1 MDRPMDAF
9 LKAFEKVLPGDG
21 RRWFRALLLLDADAV
36 RLVEWGPEHV
46 RATVQ
51 SESDPQVWYEV
62 VGVAGRGWGC
72 ACGDATARGA
82 TCKHIRAVKT
92 AYRTVRGSVR
102 RG

>member
-1 MDRPMDAF
+1 MKAF
-9 LKAFEKVLPGDG
+9 LKAFEQVLTPGS

-46 RATVQ
+46 NATVQ

-72 ACGDATARGA
+72 TCGDATARGA